1 MKKKNIC
8 FLVTNLD
15 PTIGGTERV
24 TFSLFQ
30 NIDNY
35 GFCPYMIYT
44 NIGSELIPERYKL
57 KVNTDNENEDSRK
70 SISQFIISNEIRVLI
85 IVNRIFHKAIFIDLL
100 NKVKTDTHVK
110 LVFSLHAAPDNWVNK
125 NKIGLVLA
133 KTFCKELVKSILY
146 NFWNPHYNSVRNA
159 YNLSD
164 KFLLLSESYTDSFI
178 KTYDVDK
185 KDNKLIAIPNP
196 CPFNDNY
203 EFSTKEQ
210 IVLIVSRMQED
221 QKRIF
226 AALKIWKML
235 RNKNGWKLLIVGDG
249 PDMNKYKKIA
259 KGICGVEFA
268 GHSNNVQSY
277 YKRSK
282 IFMMTSI
289 WEGLPMT
296 LIEAMHYGCVPV
308 VFDSFAAVHDLI
320 KNGETGYIIS
330 NNDICQYVS
339 VMDSLL
345 NDDNLVTRLANKN
358 LSNPNDFSIDKI
370 LRIWQNNLNMLI
382 TQ

>member
-24 TFSLFQ
+24 TFSLYQ
-30 NIDNY
+30 NIENY

-44 NIGSELIPERYKL
+44 KIGSELIPEGYKL

-100 NKVKTDTHVK
+100 NKVKTDTNVK

-164 KFLLLSESYTDSFI
+164 KFLLLSESYIDSFI

-249 PDMNKYKKIA
+249 PDTNKYKKIA

-320 KNGETGYIIS
+320 KNGETGYIIP

-345 NDDNLVTRLANKN
+345 NDDNLVTRLVNKN
-358 LSNPNDFSIDKI
+358 LSNPNDFSVDKI

>member
-24 TFSLFQ
+24 TFSLYQ
-30 NIDNY
+30 NIGNY

-44 NIGSELIPERYKL
+44 KIGSELIPEGYKL

-70 SISQFIISNEIRVLI
+70 SISQFIINNEIRVLI

-100 NKVKTDTHVK
+100 NKVKTDTNVK

-164 KFLLLSESYTDSFI
+164 KFLLLSESYIDSFI

-320 KNGETGYIIS
+320 KNGETGYIIP

-345 NDDNLVTRLANKN
+345 NDDNLVTRLVNKN
-358 LSNPNDFSIDKI
+358 LSNPNDFSVDKI

>member
-358 LSNPNDFSIDKI
+358 LSNPNDFSVDKI

>member
-1 MKKKNIC
+1 
-8 FLVTNLD
+8 
-15 PTIGGTERV
+15 
-24 TFSLFQ
+24 
-30 NIDNY
+30 
-35 GFCPYMIYT
+35 
-44 NIGSELIPERYKL
+44 
-57 KVNTDNENEDSRK
+57 
-70 SISQFIISNEIRVLI
+70 
-85 IVNRIFHKAIFIDLL
+85 
-100 NKVKTDTHVK
+100 
-110 LVFSLHAAPDNWVNK
+110 
-125 NKIGLVLA
+125 
-133 KTFCKELVKSILY
+133 
-146 NFWNPHYNSVRNA
+146 
-159 YNLSD
+159 
-164 KFLLLSESYTDSFI
+164 
-178 KTYDVDK
+178 
-185 KDNKLIAIPNP
+185 
-196 CPFNDNY
+196 
-203 EFSTKEQ
+203 
-210 IVLIVSRMQED
+210 MQED

-358 LSNPNDFSIDKI
+358 LSNPNDFSVDKV

>member
-164 KFLLLSESYTDSFI
+164 KFLLLSESYIDSFI

-185 KDNKLIAIPNP
+185 KDNKLMAIPNP

-358 LSNPNDFSIDKI
+358 LSNPNDFSVDKI

>member
-164 KFLLLSESYTDSFI
+164 KFLLLSESYIDSFI
-178 KTYDVDK
+178 KTYNVDK

-358 LSNPNDFSIDKI
+358 LSNPNDFSVDKI

>member
-164 KFLLLSESYTDSFI
+164 KFLLLSESYIDSFI

-358 LSNPNDFSIDKI
+358 LSNPNDFSVDKI